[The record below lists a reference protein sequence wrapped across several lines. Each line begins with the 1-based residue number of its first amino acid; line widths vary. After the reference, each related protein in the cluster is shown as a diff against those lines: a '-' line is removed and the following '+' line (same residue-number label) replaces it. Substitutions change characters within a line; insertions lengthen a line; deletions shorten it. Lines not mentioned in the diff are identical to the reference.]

1 MLAHSAGSSAGLPVT
16 SGKLILASLLVVMA
30 ACAGREVL
38 LPKTPDAPAG
48 VDLTGNWKLRND
60 PAADQRLINSAIR
73 RTDDVDERIVLRP
86 TEQQRGARPSPN
98 RGGLVYVYLQNG
110 ENLKITQTDAG
121 LFLSF
126 DRAVVVEYRF
136 GENREVRIGPVI
148 ADRVSGWEDRAY
160 VAETLDQNNM
170 KLTERFVL
178 AEEGRVLRRTI
189 TLRGKNMEEAT
200 IFQTFDRTD

>member
-1 MLAHSAGSSAGLPVT
+1 MISGKVK
-16 SGKLILASLLVVMA
+16 SGKLVLAALVVVIA
-30 ACAGREVL
+30 ACASREVL
-38 LPKTPDAPAG
+38 LPRNADTPAG
-48 VDLTGNWKLRND
+48 VDLSGNWKLRND

-86 TEQQRGARPSPN
+86 ADPQSRGARSSPN
-98 RGGLVYVYLQNG
+98 RGGLVYIFLQNG
-110 ENLKITQTDAG
+110 ENLKITQTDGG
-121 LFLSF
+121 LFISF

-148 ADRVSGWEDRAY
+148 ADRVSGWENQAY

-178 AEEGRVLRRTI
+178 AEEERVLRRTI

-200 IFQTFDRTD
+200 IFQTFDRVD